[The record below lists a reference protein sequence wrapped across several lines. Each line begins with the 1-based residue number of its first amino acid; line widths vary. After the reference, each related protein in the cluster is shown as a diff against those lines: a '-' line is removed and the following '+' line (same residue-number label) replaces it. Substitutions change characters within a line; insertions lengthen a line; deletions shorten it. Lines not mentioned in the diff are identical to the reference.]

1 MDEKIAADKANEE
14 KEKNK
19 DKPFTTLDIFD

>member
-1 MDEKIAADKANEE
+1 MDEKIAADKVKAE

-19 DKPFTTLDIFD
+19 DKPFTTLDIFE

>member
-1 MDEKIAADKANEE
+1 MEEKIAAEKANAQ

-19 DKPFTTLDIFD
+19 DKPFTTLDIFE

>member
-1 MDEKIAADKANEE
+1 MDEKIAADRAKAE

-19 DKPFTTLDIFD
+19 DKPFTALDIFE

>member
-1 MDEKIAADKANEE
+1 MEEKIAAERANAQ

-19 DKPFTTLDIFD
+19 DKPFTTLDIFE

>member
-1 MDEKIAADKANEE
+1 MDEKIAADKASAE

-19 DKPFTTLDIFD
+19 DKPFTTLDIFE